1 LVILTRCPLSR
12 LRQANYND
20 GRQFD
25 YTYDAVGNRLTQ
37 TVDLGQ
43 GNPVVTNYQYDTA
56 NRLEYVNDQAYTWD
70 NNGNLLNDGA
80 SGYTYDHA
88 DRLKSASEAGLIAS
102 YNYNGMGN
110 RLQQTVSGAT
120 SNYTL
125 DLAGGLTQVLGDGTQ
140 TYLYGNGRIAQ
151 YTETT
156 PEYFL
161 GDALGSVRQ
170 LVDGSGNVAMAK
182 EYEPYGEVMNSAGT
196 TSTSYGFTSEW
207 TDYTG
212 LIYLRARYYDPTM
225 SRFMTR
231 DSWGGDMNQPM
242 SFNAWLYTVAN
253 PINLVDPYGNYSIT
267 ISGNWLNSDV
277 TEIYHGVSAVATAL
291 TRAANFITGK
301 SYSSE
306 YIFSGVFGQ
315 VNFQYLDQSTWVDQN
330 QNGIKDYGEY
340 YYCAR
345 LTEASGYPSGVGCY
359 RESRGNITPHL
370 ISHEMGH
377 VFNGV
382 IVNKTISGEIPENT
396 VSPYKALSNEGIYAV
411 PYSNRLSCYNVKQ
424 IAGIVNGEYL
434 RTNYGYL
441 PNTRENTSALA
452 GEDFADM
459 FANWVM
465 AHSGYIGGFTNDAYG
480 IARHDWMDWHIY
492 YWLDVLLGLPV
503 NLPYLSWR

>member
-1 LVILTRCPLSR
+1 

-170 LVDGSGNVAMAK
+170 LVDGSGNVALAK

-196 TSTSYGFTSEW
+196 TSTALGFTGEW
-207 TDYTG
+207 TDNTG
-212 LIYLRARYYDPTM
+212 LVYLRARYYDPTGG
-225 SRFMTR
+225 RFMTR
-231 DSWGGDMNQPM
+231 DSWGGDMNQPITYDP
-242 SFNAWLYTVAN
+242 WLYAFSN
-253 PINLVDPYGNYSIT
+253 PINRTDP
-267 ISGNWLNSDV
+267 
-277 TEIYHGVSAVATAL
+277 
-291 TRAANFITGK
+291 TGL
-301 SYSSE
+301 YSSSPIHAMIQAH
-306 YIFSGVFGQ
+306 YAG
-315 VNFQYLDQSTWVDQN
+315 T
-330 QNGIKDYGEY
+330 YG
-340 YYCAR
+340 
-345 LTEASGYPSGVGCY
+345 ASHIVIPEFYVPGGSKQGLELVTDPSGLPKLI
-359 RESRGNITPHL
+359 GNPTGQAGYIDIVDLFLGQAFEIKKEVEFLNGLAEINWYVSVYNRNPLPGGPIQLTPGTNYKWPWEGWE
-370 ISHEMGH
+370 IIGTNPYYSG
-377 VFNGV
+377 GV
-382 IVNKTISGEIPENT
+382 ILAQMKGAGVITYKSVTKDKIPVPLPKYIYEWDPNKKTVERRDLTTIPNWSPIPA
-396 VSPYKALSNEGIYAV
+396 PA
-411 PYSNRLSCYNVKQ
+411 YSNVINACKVVI
-424 IAGIVNGEYL
+424 IAGVTVIIIFDP
-434 RTNYGYL
+434 L
-441 PNTRENTSALA
+441 PDEPLLPLVWSLA
-452 GEDFADM
+452 
-459 FANWVM
+459 
-465 AHSGYIGGFTNDAYG
+465 
-480 IARHDWMDWHIY
+480 
-492 YWLDVLLGLPV
+492 P
-503 NLPYLSWR
+503 